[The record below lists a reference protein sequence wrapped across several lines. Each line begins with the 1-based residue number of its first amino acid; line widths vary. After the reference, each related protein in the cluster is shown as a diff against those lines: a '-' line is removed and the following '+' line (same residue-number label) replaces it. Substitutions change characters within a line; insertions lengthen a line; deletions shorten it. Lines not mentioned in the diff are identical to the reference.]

1 MDSSAFCIAFRVFKR
16 VSLEE
21 NILGYFAFYILE
33 LSASLIMQI
42 TAVAVVG
49 EVILIPT
56 DDLSQKGA

>member
-1 MDSSAFCIAFRVFKR
+1 MHLRVFKR

-42 TAVAVVG
+42 TAVAVVVG
-49 EVILIPT
+49 EVILIPS
-56 DDLSQKGA
+56 DDLSQKEA